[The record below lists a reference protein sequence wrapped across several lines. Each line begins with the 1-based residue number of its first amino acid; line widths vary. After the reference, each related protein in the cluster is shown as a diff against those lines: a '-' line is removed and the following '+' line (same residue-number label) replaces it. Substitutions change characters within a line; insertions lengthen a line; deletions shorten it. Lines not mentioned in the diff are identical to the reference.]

1 MKGNQQMTEANNT
14 TQNPEY
20 NNAQSKQT
28 QQIKKASQLTTV
40 DQAPSP
46 AQDATNMVNAIPDKE
61 NITNI
66 SAKTSK
72 VEVFIM
78 ELSKIGSVSFNQNK
92 NTRLYSDSLTGL
104 AMEKK
109 ESNKTITTLVA
120 LNFDEINMNKD
131 GITITTSKEL
141 EPFDRIVH
149 DAIITLYVEG
159 GNEYITPTM
168 IFNVITGDPNKRMHE
183 NFARAINDSI
193 NKMMYT
199 SIIIK
204 ASEESRLYKGL
215 KGFEYASYL
224 IPAERISA
232 KLNGT
237 ITTCIHL
244 FRTPPLYDY
253 ANRKNQISR
262 ININVL
268 STPFQ
273 NGTREEIA
281 DATIVF
287 YLTRRIIAIGNISN
301 KLLYETIYEELGY
314 ENASKQLKLKLRKKI
329 KEILTAWVNTEFGNI
344 RITGHK
350 EIKKKGVPYEI
361 EIFYFIS
368 KE

>member
-92 NTRLYSDSLTGL
+92 NARLYSDSLTGL

-159 GNEYITPTM
+159 RNEYITTTM
-168 IFNVITGDPNKRMHE
+168 IYHVITGNTNKRIHE
-183 NFARAINDSI
+183 NFIYAINDSI

-199 SIIIK
+199 RIIIK
-204 ASEESRLYKGL
+204 ASEESRIYKGL

-224 IPAERISA
+224 LPAERISA
-232 KLNGT
+232 KINGT

-273 NGTREEIA
+273 NGNREEIA

-287 YLTRRIIAIGNISN
+287 YLTRRIVVIRNTSN
-301 KLLYETIYEELGY
+301 KLLYETIYAELGY

-350 EIKKKGVPYEI
+350 EIKKKGIPYEI
-361 EIFYFIS
+361 EIFYFTA

>member
-1 MKGNQQMTEANNT
+1 
-14 TQNPEY
+14 
-20 NNAQSKQT
+20 
-28 QQIKKASQLTTV
+28 
-40 DQAPSP
+40 
-46 AQDATNMVNAIPDKE
+46 
-61 NITNI
+61 
-66 SAKTSK
+66 
-72 VEVFIM
+72 
-78 ELSKIGSVSFNQNK
+78 
-92 NTRLYSDSLTGL
+92 
-104 AMEKK
+104 MEKK

-120 LNFDEINMNKD
+120 LNFDELKMNKD

-273 NGTREEIA
+273 NGTREEIT

-314 ENASKQLKLKLRKKI
+314 ENASKKLKFKLRKKI

-350 EIKKKGVPYEI
+350 ELKKKGVPYEI
-361 EIFYFIS
+361 EIFYYIA